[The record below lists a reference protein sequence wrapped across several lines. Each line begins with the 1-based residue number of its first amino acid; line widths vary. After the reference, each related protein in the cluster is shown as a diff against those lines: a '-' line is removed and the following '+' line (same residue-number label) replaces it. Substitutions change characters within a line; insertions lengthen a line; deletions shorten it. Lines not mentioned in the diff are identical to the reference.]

1 MVRSG
6 APKRLWDDCLVR
18 EAYVRSST
26 ALDIFSLEGQVP
38 DTIVKCQTSDI
49 SPLVKYALYDW
60 VEFRDTGQSFPD
72 SKEWL
77 GRDFGPAIDIGPA
90 MSRKVLKINGGLM
103 FRVSVRGLT
112 LEEIQ
117 SPDEQKRRQEY
128 DEAIKVKLDKGM
140 QYHEFK
146 LDPDFADFVTPT
158 HDCYE
163 DKKEPA
169 FEMPDI
175 DNLDEH
181 DVDTYDQ
188 YVGAS
193 VQLSIG
199 DKVQTGKFT
208 GQKRGLDGVARG
220 KASANPI
227 LDTRT
232 YNVEFSDGRSEE
244 YTANAIVESMYAQ
257 CDEEG
262 NQFLMLQDIVGHN
275 TDGKAVERADMY
287 IKVGSNRQIRKTTKG

>member
-1 MVRSG
+1 
-6 APKRLWDDCLVR
+6 
-18 EAYVRSST
+18 
-26 ALDIFSLEGQVP
+26 
-38 DTIVKCQTSDI
+38 
-49 SPLVKYALYDW
+49 
-60 VEFRDTGQSFPD
+60 
-72 SKEWL
+72 
-77 GRDFGPAIDIGPA
+77 
-90 MSRKVLKINGGLM
+90 
-103 FRVSVRGLT
+103 
-112 LEEIQ
+112 
-117 SPDEQKRRQEY
+117 
-128 DEAIKVKLDKGM
+128 M
-140 QYHEFK
+140 QDHEFK

-169 FEMPDI
+169 FEMPEI

-199 DKVQTGKFT
+199 DKVQTGKVT
-208 GQKRGLDGVARG
+208 GRKRGLYGVARG

-227 LDTRT
+227 LNIRT
-232 YNVEFSDGRSEE
+232 YNVEFPDGRSEE
-244 YTANAIVESMYAQ
+244 YTANVIAENMYAQ

-275 TDGKAVERADMY
+275 TDGHTVERADIY
-287 IKVGSNRQIRKTTKG
+287 IKVGSNIQIRKTTKGWHLCVEWKAGTTSWERLADLKESHTVEVAEYAVTKNLHDEPAFAWWVPHVLKKRNRIIAAVTKRYHKRTHKFGIQVPKTWDEAVELDEGNGNTLWQDAIRKEMNNVYIAFKSLNVEEAIPPA